1 MTMTISGFRCEPF
14 ISPSNHLLI
23 LVFMPEIMPFKGI
36 LYHPEL
42 LKDADGLICPP
53 YDVISPA
60 FQQQLYSRSP
70 FNAIRLELP
79 KEADPYEAAALR
91 LAEWLQ
97 AGELQHDM
105 EPAIYPYFQTF
116 EDSDGV
122 SHTRCG
128 FFAAMR
134 LHDFTDKKVLPH
146 EKTLSG
152 PKADRLNLFRKTKTN
167 ISSIFG
173 LYADESK
180 RVDRLMKSFAEA
192 NEPVVDAEFQG
203 VINRMWRITD
213 SSLVGQFQQTLQER
227 VVYIADGHHRY
238 DTGVNYRNER
248 AAANHS
254 HTGEEPYN
262 FILTYLANI
271 HDEGLLIFPIHRLVH
286 TLPGFD
292 MVELR
297 AALAENFTLTDLH
310 DRAEL
315 KCFFDQES
323 SNYTYGVVTSGSVVG
338 ITLKSDPD
346 TLVDPS
352 RQEALKSLGLVLLH
366 DLILG
371 KLLGISQDAMAKQ
384 SNLLYVHD
392 DREVFDAVELGKV
405 QVGFVVKPT
414 TVAQVLAVSETGEVM
429 PQKST
434 FFYPKIM
441 TGLVFNSIA

>member
-1 MTMTISGFRCEPF
+1 
-14 ISPSNHLLI
+14 
-23 LVFMPEIMPFKGI
+23 MPFKGI
-36 LYHPEL
+36 LYNPEL
-42 LKDADGLICPP
+42 LTSADGLICPP
-53 YDVISPA
+53 YDVVSPA
-60 FQQQLYSRSP
+60 FQQKLYNCSP

-79 KEADPYEAAALR
+79 MEADPYEAAASR

-97 AGELQHDM
+97 AGELQHDSV
-105 EPAIYPYFQTF
+105 PAIYPYFQTF

-134 LHDFTDKKVLPH
+134 LYDFSEKKVLAH

-180 RVDRLMKSFAEA
+180 TAERVMKRFAGA
-192 NEPVVDAEFQG
+192 NEPVIDAEFQG
-203 VINRMWRITD
+203 VKNRMWRITD
-213 SSLVGQFQQTLQER
+213 PELVAQFQHSVQER
-227 VVYIADGHHRY
+227 AVYIADGHHRY

-248 AAANHS
+248 AAANPS
-254 HTGEEPYN
+254 HTGQEPYN

-286 TLPGFD
+286 SLAGFD
-292 MVELR
+292 LAVLKT
-297 AALAENFTLTDLH
+297 ALEEHFTLTDLQ
-310 DRAEL
+310 DRADVKRFLDREP
-315 KCFFDQES
+315 
-323 SNYTYGVVTSGSVVG
+323 SNFTYGVVSTGSVFG
-338 ITLKSDPD
+338 ITLKSNPE

-352 RQEALKSLGLVLLH
+352 RPEVLRRLGLVLLH

-371 KLLGISQDAMAKQ
+371 KLLGISQEAMAKQ

-392 DREVFDAVELGKV
+392 DREVFEAVESGKV

-414 TVAQVLAVSETGEVM
+414 TVEQVLAVSETGEVM

-441 TGLVFNSIA
+441 TGLVFNPIA

>member
-1 MTMTISGFRCEPF
+1 
-14 ISPSNHLLI
+14 
-23 LVFMPEIMPFKGI
+23 KGI
-36 LYHPEL
+36 LYNPEL
-42 LKDADGLICPP
+42 LKSADELICPP

-60 FQQQLYSRSP
+60 FQQKLYNSSP

-79 KEADPYEAAALR
+79 MEADPYAAAAER
-91 LAEWLQ
+91 LGEWLRD
-97 AGELQHDM
+97 GELQSDS

-134 LHDFTDKKVLPH
+134 LHDFSEKKVLPH

-152 PKADRLNLFRKTKTN
+152 PKADRLNLFRKTRTN

-180 RVDRLMKSFAEA
+180 IADQVMKAYAESH
-192 NEPVVDAEFQG
+192 EPIVDALFQG
-203 VINRMWRITD
+203 VSNRLWRITEPE
-213 SSLVGQFQQTLQER
+213 LVAQFQQSLRER
-227 VVYIADGHHRY
+227 AVYIADGHHRY

-248 AAANHS
+248 AAANPA
-254 HTGEEPYN
+254 HTSQEPYN

-286 TLPGFD
+286 SLESFD
-292 MVELR
+292 VVALR
-297 AALAENFTLTDLH
+297 SRLAEFFTITELH
-310 DRAEL
+310 DRTAL
-315 KCFFDQES
+315 KAYFDREP
-323 SNYTYGVVTSGSVVG
+323 SNYTYGVVSPGSIFG
-338 ITLKSDPD
+338 ITLKSNPD
-346 TLVDPS
+346 VLVDPA
-352 RQEALKSLGLVLLH
+352 RAEALRSLGLVLLH

-371 KLLGISQDAMAKQ
+371 KLLGISQEAMAKQ
-384 SNLLYVHD
+384 SNLIYVHD
-392 DREVFDAVELGKV
+392 DRELFAAVESGKV
-405 QVGFVVKPT
+405 QAGFVVKPT
-414 TVAQVLAVSETGEVM
+414 TVRQVLAVSETGEVM